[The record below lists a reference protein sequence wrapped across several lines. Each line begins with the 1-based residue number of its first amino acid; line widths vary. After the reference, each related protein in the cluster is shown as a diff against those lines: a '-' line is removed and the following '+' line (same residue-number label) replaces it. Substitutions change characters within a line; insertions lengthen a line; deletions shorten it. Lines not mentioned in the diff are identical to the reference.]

1 MNVMNKFV
9 LAGIVTTIIGIVTIL
24 LVIAT
29 PDRILHDIFPY
40 WFARQLL
47 LIGFIISGLGIFT
60 MYLPLKDFWK
70 KFKAKQKRRLG
81 IKSTRAFPKDV
92 KERVL
97 ILQNYC
103 CNVCG
108 IRPKHLDHDHIIPH
122 SKGGDN
128 SESNCQ
134 ALCLNCHRDKT
145 LREKNERR

>member
-1 MNVMNKFV
+1 MNVMTKFV

-29 PDRILHDIFPY
+29 PSHILNDIFGRL
-40 WFARQLL
+40 ANQLL
-47 LIGFIISGLGIFT
+47 LIGFIISGIGIFT
-60 MYLPLKDFWK
+60 TYLPLKDSWK
-70 KFKAKQKRRLG
+70 KIKAKQKSRFG
-81 IKSTRAFPKDV
+81 VKSTRAFPKDV

-122 SKGGDN
+122 SEGGDN

-145 LREKNERR
+145 LREKSERR